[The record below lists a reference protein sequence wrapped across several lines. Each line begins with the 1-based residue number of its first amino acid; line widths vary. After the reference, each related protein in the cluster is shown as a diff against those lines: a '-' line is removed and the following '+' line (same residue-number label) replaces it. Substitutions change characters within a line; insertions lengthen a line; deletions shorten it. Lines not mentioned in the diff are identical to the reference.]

1 MTARQA
7 GQQALAQDDT
17 QSKIHFRVKVAPKTQ
32 PETKRDVT
40 SLAVTA
46 NFYPHSEAFTATR
59 YPSKNSDGS
68 DLWPCLGNTS
78 TPATDCPTVGD
89 LSVTFLTGG
98 GALGLSAHTWS
109 LSACDGSTNGSS
121 LGGTPTHIACGQ
133 MGTSYEDDSGDNA
146 SDLIYSISAH
156 LQGEQTIEA
165 NVPVTTA
172 MSISGH
178 ATFAMLKRYA
188 ISLEAKQ
195 QRNAMKD
202 LQKYHEGQRGKVV
215 PISQSK

>member
-46 NFYPHSEAFTATR
+46 NLYPLSEAFTATR

-121 LGGTPTHIACGQ
+121 LGGTPSTLLAVKWERLTRTTRATTQVTLSTQSRPISRVGKRLRLACLSQ
-133 MGTSYEDDSGDNA
+133 RPCLFEATRPSRCSSG
-146 SDLIYSISAH
+146 
-156 LQGEQTIEA
+156 
-165 NVPVTTA
+165 
-172 MSISGH
+172 
-178 ATFAMLKRYA
+178 YA
-188 ISLEAKQ
+188 ISLEGKQ

-202 LQKYHEGQRGKVV
+202 LQKYHEEQRGKVV

>member
-40 SLAVTA
+40 RLAVTA
-46 NFYPHSEAFTATR
+46 NLYPLSEAFTATR

-78 TPATDCPTVGD
+78 TPATDGPTVGD
-89 LSVTFLTGG
+89 LSVTFPTGG

-109 LSACDGSTNGSS
+109 LSARDGSTNGSKRD
-121 LGGTPTHIACGQ
+121 LVGREATEKCDEGPTEVPRRTTRQSSA
-133 MGTSYEDDSGDNA
+133 
-146 SDLIYSISAH
+146 DLA
-156 LQGEQTIEA
+156 E
-165 NVPVTTA
+165 
-172 MSISGH
+172 
-178 ATFAMLKRYA
+178 
-188 ISLEAKQ
+188 
-195 QRNAMKD
+195 
-202 LQKYHEGQRGKVV
+202 
-215 PISQSK
+215 